1 MDGRK
6 QMHVLNIMLG
16 LQPRLS
22 IGEASR
28 RLAKMEVILKNKSLK
43 AYQTLN
49 YSLVQEEISAWWELY
64 F

>member
-49 YSLVQEEISAWWELY
+49 YSLVQEEISA
-64 F
+64 